1 MYRSDYQHPTYTS
14 GKIPP
19 RQVTMSNGY
28 APEYEQYNN
37 GYRTQPPQHLG
48 TGRHDFDNQI
58 VKNSNECYNAY
69 DSLVDYCSRKFC
81 QEIQFDSQQCQTRLH
96 AQPVKNNLDT
106 NHSGQISNN
115 TTENKFINDLFDPT
129 DPLRTNFTT
138 PEPAIAYRIGKYC
151 DEVERSF
158 SLETSTQDYPT
169 KDPIAQGIAE
179 IRKNLEFKNKKPK
192 AHSVALLDDKAITIS
207 FGWDHRIQYAIL
219 NLADLSHIN
228 SKTVDESPY
237 LRQLERT
244 PMHVKSAQVQI
255 AGNIVPRYCYCIQP
269 MIHIQTGIIQI
280 NLLVSRQFD
289 DTITLGRDFASWYK
303 IGISLAK
310 RRVFFPTIFDKPDVT
325 KTDKEQIVRT
335 PKIGKTKHRST
346 GKYEEQLGKTE
357 LKDRGGYNIPVLGQ

>member
-1 MYRSDYQHPTYTS
+1 MYQSDYQHPTYTPVI
-14 GKIPP
+14 IPP

-37 GYRTQPPQHLG
+37 GYQTQPSQQLG
-48 TGRHDFDNQI
+48 TGRPIFDNQI
-58 VKNSNECYNAY
+58 VKNSNEFYNAY

-96 AQPVKNNLDT
+96 SQPVENNLDT

-138 PEPAIAYRIGKYC
+138 PEPAIAYSIANYC
-151 DEVERSF
+151 DEIERSF
-158 SLETSTQDYPT
+158 SSGTNSQDYPT
-169 KDPIAQGIAE
+169 QDPIAQGIAE
-179 IRKNLEFKNKKPK
+179 IRENLEIENKKPK

-207 FGWDHRIQYAIL
+207 FGWDQRIQYAIL

-228 SKTVDESPY
+228 SKTVDNSPY

-269 MIHIQTGIIQI
+269 MIHIQTEIIQI

-310 RRVFFPTIFDKPDVT
+310 RRVFFSTIFDKPDVS
-325 KTDKEQIVRT
+325 KTDKERTVRA
-335 PKIGKTKHRST
+335 PKNGKTKQKSK
-346 GKYEEQLGKTE
+346 GKYAKQPGKTE
-357 LKDRGGYNIPVLGQ
+357 IKDRGGYNIPVLGQ